1 MLMWERSVL
10 FKVAV
15 DCCHYIS
22 LTVHEEMGA
31 EHEVRLSETNPKE

>member
-1 MLMWERSVL
+1 MRERSVL

-22 LTVHEEMGA
+22 PTVDEKMGA
-31 EHEVRLSETNPKE
+31 EHDVRFSEGNPKE